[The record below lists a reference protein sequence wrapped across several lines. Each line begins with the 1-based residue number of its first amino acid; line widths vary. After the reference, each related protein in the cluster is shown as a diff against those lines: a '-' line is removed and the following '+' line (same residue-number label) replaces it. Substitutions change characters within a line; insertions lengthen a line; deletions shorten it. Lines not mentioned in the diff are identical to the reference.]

1 MELTA
6 LTNDSIIILITTTG
20 TAMKTNKELN
30 QAHDAKQRDRMRPA
44 HKEYNWKP
52 LEAVIRQWI
61 LQSK

>member
-6 LTNDSIIILITTTG
+6 STNDSIIILITTG

-30 QAHDAKQRDRMRPA
+30 QAYDAKQRDRMRPA
-44 HKEYNWKP
+44 PKEYNWQP